1 MQVTKLAPNEYRS
14 LRDLG
19 LHLAVFLRAREVSLR
34 ADDVWK
40 DLPWKQFHN
49 QVFRLQRC
57 IFKAHA

>member
-1 MQVTKLAPNEYRS
+1 MIITNQTPIEYRS
-14 LRDLG
+14 LWTMR
-19 LHLAVFLRAREVSLR
+19 LHLTAFLQMGRTSRR

-40 DLPWKQFHN
+40 DLPWKQFRG